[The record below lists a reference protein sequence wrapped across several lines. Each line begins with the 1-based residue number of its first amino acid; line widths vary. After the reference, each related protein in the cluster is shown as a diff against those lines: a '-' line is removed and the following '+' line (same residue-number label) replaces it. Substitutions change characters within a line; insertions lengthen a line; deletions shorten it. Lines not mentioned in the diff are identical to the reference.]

1 MIFRLIKW
9 GLILIVIIIIL
20 YYLYTGVNI
29 ILDAIIGGI

>member
-9 GLILIVIIIIL
+9 GIILLIIIIIL

-29 ILDAIIGGI
+29 ILDTIIGGI